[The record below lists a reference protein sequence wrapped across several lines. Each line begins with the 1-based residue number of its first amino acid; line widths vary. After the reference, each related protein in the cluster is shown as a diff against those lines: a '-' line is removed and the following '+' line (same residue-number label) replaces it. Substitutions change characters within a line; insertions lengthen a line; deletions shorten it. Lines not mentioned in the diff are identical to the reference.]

1 MKPIFFI
8 ISLLFTI
15 GSTIAQTKDSTK
27 MVKYDL
33 SYDFNDGVFLDF
45 PDFKN
50 NEALPFSQTNLPSPR
65 ETDPE
70 IALIEEGKLE
80 YFDQFGNKKIVSIE
94 NIWGYAYQD
103 RIHIYYLGRF
113 HIIPYIGSISH
124 FVAQVIIQQ
133 NQMHDPFYDPYYRY
147 TGPSSYTR
155 TENLQ
160 LMLDLRTGKTYRF
173 SHETVEVLI
182 KTDTILYQEFMD
194 LRKRKKK
201 KLMFYYIRQFNEKHP
216 VYFPHN

>member
-1 MKPIFFI
+1 MKQIFLI
-8 ISLLFTI
+8 IFLLFTI
-15 GSTIAQTKDSTK
+15 GGNFAQSKDSAK
-27 MVKYDL
+27 LVKYDL
-33 SYDFNDGVFLDF
+33 SYDFNDGIFLEFSDF
-45 PDFKN
+45 RN
-50 NEALPFSQTNLPSPR
+50 NKGIPFSQTNLPAPN
-65 ETDPE
+65 EIDPE
-70 IALIEEGKLE
+70 LALIEAGKMQ
-80 YFDQFGNKKIVSIE
+80 YYDQFGNKKTVSVE

-103 RIHIYYLGRF
+103 RIYIYFHGGF

-133 NQMHDPFYDPYYRY
+133 NRMHDPFYDPYYRY

-160 LMLDLRTGKTYRF
+160 LILDLRTGKTYSF
-173 SHETVEVLI
+173 SHETVGELI
-182 KTDTILYQEFMD
+182 KTDTSLYQEFMD

-216 VYFPHN
+216 VYFPYN

>member
-1 MKPIFFI
+1 MKHAFLILCLLITFGNANAQPI
-8 ISLLFTI
+8 
-15 GSTIAQTKDSTK
+15 DSVK

-33 SYDFNDGVFLDF
+33 SYNFNDGVFLDF
-45 PDFKN
+45 TSFRN
-50 NEALPFSQTNLPSPR
+50 NKALPFSQTNLPAPN
-65 ETDPE
+65 EIDPE
-70 IALIEEGKLE
+70 QALIEVGKLN
-80 YFDQFGNKKIVSIE
+80 YFDQFGNKKTVSIE

-103 RIHIYYLGRF
+103 RIYTYYLGGF
-113 HIIPYIGSISH
+113 HVIPYIGSISH
-124 FVAQVIIQQ
+124 FVAQVIIRQ

-160 LMLDLRTGKTYRF
+160 LMLDLRSGKTYSF
-173 SHETVEVLI
+173 SHETVEELI
-182 KTDTILYQEFMD
+182 KSDSSLHQEFMD

-216 VYFPHN
+216 VYFPKN